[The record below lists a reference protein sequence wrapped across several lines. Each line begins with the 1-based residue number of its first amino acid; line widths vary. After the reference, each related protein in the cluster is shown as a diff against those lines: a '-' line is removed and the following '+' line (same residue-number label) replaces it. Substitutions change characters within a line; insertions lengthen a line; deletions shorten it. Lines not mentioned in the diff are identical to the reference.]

1 MIVYLITR
9 FSIFDYDFKG
19 YQLTRKLGI
28 EEYKT
33 YLFSKERLD
42 YKFDSF
48 EKITLPSIVS
58 QTDDNYI
65 WEIYT
70 SEYLPI
76 EYKNRLLA
84 STNKYKN
91 IKIFYIKSFKEFN
104 KSDKIKDK
112 YCTVIL
118 DDDKIIDKYCTVRLD
133 DDDGLNKDFVKILQ
147 KYKDK
152 TKEIISFIKGK
163 KCTISNNEII
173 YGKNVEIKNIALGLC
188 AIDMNVY
195 ACGDHTKVNQKFKVT
210 YDMTPD
216 MYLLNCSEF
225 CDTKRKL

>member
-1 MIVYLITR
+1 MKVYFITR
-9 FSIFDYDFKG
+9 FSIFDHNFKG
-19 YQLTRKLGI
+19 YIMTKKLSI
-28 EEYKT
+28 EEYKS

-42 YKFDSF
+42 YKFNSF

-91 IKIFYIKSFKEFN
+91 IKIFFINSFKEFN
-104 KSDKIKDK
+104 KSNKIN
-112 YCTVIL
+112 
-118 DDDKIIDKYCTVRLD
+118 DKYCTVRLD
-133 DDDGLNKDFVKILQ
+133 DDDGLDKNFVKTLQ

-152 TKEIISFIKGK
+152 TKEIISFPLGK
-163 KCTISNNEII
+163 KCTISNNKII
-173 YGKNVEIKNIALGLC
+173 YGKNVNIKNTALGLC
-188 AIDMNVY
+188 AIDMNIY
-195 ACGDHTKVNQKFKVT
+195 DCGNHTKVHNKFKVT

-225 CDTKRKL
+225 CDTQRRF

>member
-1 MIVYLITR
+1 MIVYFITR

-19 YQLTRKLGI
+19 YRQTRNLSI
-28 EEYKT
+28 EEYKS

-42 YKFDSF
+42 YKFNSF

-76 EYKNRLLA
+76 EYQTKLLA

-91 IKIFYIKSFKEFN
+91 IKIFFINSFKEFKEFN
-104 KSDKIKDK
+104 KSN
-112 YCTVIL
+112 
-118 DDDKIIDKYCTVRLD
+118 IIHDNYCTVRLD
-133 DDDGLNKDFVKILQ
+133 DDDGLNKNFVKILQ

-152 TKEIISFIKGK
+152 TKEIISFPKGK
-163 KCTISNNEII
+163 KFTISNNKII
-173 YGKNVEIKNIALGLC
+173 YGKNVEKKNNEMGI
-188 AIDMNVY
+188 
-195 ACGDHTKVNQKFKVT
+195 
-210 YDMTPD
+210 
-216 MYLLNCSEF
+216 
-225 CDTKRKL
+225 

>member
-1 MIVYLITR
+1 MLVYVITR

-19 YQLTRKLGI
+19 YKLTRDLDI
-28 EEYKT
+28 EEYKS

-42 YKFDSF
+42 YKFNSF

-58 QTDDNYI
+58 QTNDNYI

-91 IKIFYIKSFKEFN
+91 IKIFFINSFKEFN
-104 KSDKIKDK
+104 KSNKIEG
-112 YCTVIL
+112 
-118 DDDKIIDKYCTVRLD
+118 KYCTVRLD
-133 DDDGLNKDFVKILQ
+133 DDDGLNKNFVEILQ

-152 TKEIISFIKGK
+152 TKEIISFPEGK
-163 KCTISNNEII
+163 KCTISNNKII
-173 YGKNVEIKNIALGLC
+173 YGENVEIKNIAIGLC
-188 AIDMNVY
+188 AIDMDIYN
-195 ACGDHTKVNQKFKVT
+195 CGEHTKVNNKFKVT

-216 MYLLNCSEF
+216 MYLINCSEF
-225 CDTKRKL
+225 CDTKRKF

>member
-1 MIVYLITR
+1 MKVYIITR
-9 FSIFDYDFKG
+9 FSIFDHDWKG
-19 YQLTRKLGI
+19 YVMTKTLGI
-28 EEYKT
+28 EKYKS
-33 YLFSKERLD
+33 YLFSKQRLD
-42 YKFDSF
+42 YKFNSF

-91 IKIFYIKSFKEFN
+91 IKVFFVNSFKEFFN
-104 KSDKIKDK
+104 KCEKND
-112 YCTVIL
+112 
-118 DDDKIIDKYCTVRLD
+118 DKYCTVRLD
-133 DDDGLNKDFVKILQ
+133 DDDGLNKDFVKTLQ

-152 TKEIISFIKGK
+152 TKEIISFPLGK
-163 KCTISNNEII
+163 KCTISNNKII
-173 YGKNVEIKNIALGLC
+173 YGKNINIKHIALGLC
-188 AIDMNVY
+188 AIDMNIY
-195 ACGDHTKVNQKFKVT
+195 HCGDHTKLHNKFKVRL
-210 YDMTPD
+210 DMTPD

-225 CDTKRKL
+225 CDSKRRF